1 MKRLAKKGFTLVELM
16 IVVAIIGILA
26 AIAIPN
32 FIRFQARSKQAE
44 AKTNLKAIFS
54 GQKARYGERDAYS
67 TALGDIGF
75 SPERGNRYS
84 FDLGAISAPMVTASA
99 AGAVTP
105 TVCTA
110 AGTRQRTTAV
120 EGAGACGVAADVF
133 RYQGAII
140 PGSMTNRSVL
150 TWTSTIATGTNIA
163 VDSIGVQGLL
173 CPNCD
178 FAAHAAGNV
187 DNDAA
192 GDEFFVG
199 SQFGAVAGGVCAEA
213 LTSEQPGAPI
223 NTHNDVNCDT

>member
-75 SPERGNRYS
+75 APERGNRYS
-84 FDLGAISAPMVTASA
+84 FDLGAIAAPMVTATA
-99 AGAVTP
+99 AGEVDPAVCG
-105 TVCTA
+105 V
-110 AGTRQRTTAV
+110 AGTRQRAAAV
-120 EGAGACGVAADVF
+120 EGAGACGVAADTF
-133 RYQGAII
+133 RYQAAII
-140 PGSMTNRSVL
+140 PGTMTARSVL
-150 TWTSTIATGTNIA
+150 TWTPTTPTGVAIAP
-163 VDSIGVQGLL
+163 DFIGVQGLA

-178 FAAHAAGNV
+178 FAAHASGNV
-187 DNDAA
+187 VNDAA
-192 GDEFFVG
+192 GDEFYVG
-199 SQFGAVAGGVCAEA
+199 SQFGAVAAGVCAEA